1 MSYLQL
7 IELVGFLSIGDA
19 SLITLEIY
27 QKDGTVWSMDVAA
40 AIEVGR
46 QRIGEPEPI
55 QFVQG
60 TGENGF
66 DRLVVAPLAEA
77 AFSRRQI
84 TLEFVN
90 AKTLRLTNT
99 SRKIW
104 QIDVETTL
112 EPNQAI
118 DKTVPFSFALHTLLF
133 KLHSDSKNVAV
144 DEVDIYHSITDSVSY
159 NNSNGSILEQSNKL
173 ANVNDAE
180 FIDIVNWLQMTMQVL
195 QGTIGSEDF
204 LKQAAVALVDIVG
217 LESGRVLLG
226 EPGSLKVATAH
237 PPEFL
242 EITNWEPNKN
252 IVKRLTEFKKTI
264 WHTGEVKAGKTYL
277 GAMAV
282 VAAPILDSKGN
293 FLGALYG
300 ERSPTKSERRS
311 AIIEGLLVDMLA
323 CGLSTGLVRQT
334 HEKDAVQA
342 RVQFEQFFTPELA
355 RQLALE
361 PNLLNGRE
369 ADATLLFCDLRGF
382 SRISERIGP
391 EGTNKLMS
399 AIFDALSKCVQDQSG
414 VLVDYLGDGML
425 AMWGAPGHQPDHAKR
440 CIIAAQKMQ
449 MQIPLI
455 NEKWSKLIGEPLA
468 LGIGINSGKTWVGN
482 TGSSIKFKY
491 GPLGP
496 SVNLASR
503 VEGLTKYLRSY
514 LLVTGST
521 KKLLDDSFLTRRVC
535 KTTVVNVVE
544 PVDIYEVFV
553 EANEKSK
560 RLKQVTEQAL
570 IELEKNNF
578 REASKISGFSLA
590 EFPEDGPLIL
600 ILHRAVDMLMNPAQ
614 AFQPVWH
621 PPGK

>member
-1 MSYLQL
+1 MS
-7 IELVGFLSIGDA
+7 
-19 SLITLEIY
+19 TLEIH
-27 QKDGTVWSMDVAA
+27 QKDGTIWRMDVLGSLE
-40 AIEVGR
+40 IGR
-46 QRIGEPEPI
+46 QRIGEPNPI
-55 QFVQG
+55 AFIQG
-60 TGENGF
+60 SGENGF

-77 AFSRRQI
+77 SFSRRQI
-84 TLEFVN
+84 TLELIN

-99 SRKIW
+99 SKKPW
-104 QIDVETTL
+104 QLDVETML
-112 EPNQAI
+112 EPNQVVEKSI
-118 DKTVPFSFALHTLLF
+118 PCSFALHTLLF
-133 KLHSDSKNVAV
+133 KIHSDSQNIPV
-144 DEVDIYHSITDSVSY
+144 DEVEIFHSITDSVS
-159 NNSNGSILEQSNKL
+159 GHATILEQSNKL
-173 ANVNDAE
+173 ANVTDAE

-195 QGTIGSEDF
+195 QGTIGSQDF
-204 LKQAAVALVDIVG
+204 IKEAAVALVDIVG

-226 EPGSLKVATAH
+226 APGNLKVATAH

-242 EITNWEPNKN
+242 DIKNWEPNKN
-252 IVKRLTEFKKTI
+252 IVKRLSEFKKTI
-264 WHTGEVKAGKTYL
+264 WHTGEIKVGKTNL

-282 VAAPILDSKGN
+282 VAAPIMDSKGN

-300 ERSPTKSERRS
+300 ERSPTGHERRS

-334 HEKDAVQA
+334 HEKEAVQA

-361 PNLLNGRE
+361 PTLLHGRE

-440 CIIAAQKMQ
+440 CVIAAQKMQ

-455 NEKWSKLIGEPLA
+455 NEKWGKQIGESIA

-514 LLVTGST
+514 LLITGAT

-590 EFPEDGPLIL
+590 EFPDDGPLIL
-600 ILHRAVDMLMNPAQ
+600 ILHRAVEMLMNPTQ

>member
-1 MSYLQL
+1 LKKFP
-7 IELVGFLSIGDA
+7 IHNCLSSLLLIGDF
-19 SLITLEIY
+19 SLSTLEIH
-27 QKDGTVWSMDVAA
+27 QKDGTIWRMDVFGSLE
-40 AIEVGR
+40 IGR
-46 QRIGEPEPI
+46 QRIGEPNPI
-55 QFVQG
+55 QFLQG
-60 TGENGF
+60 SGENGF

-84 TLEFVN
+84 TLELIN
-90 AKTLRLTNT
+90 PKTLRLTNT
-99 SRKIW
+99 SKKSW
-104 QIDVETTL
+104 QLDVETML
-112 EPNQAI
+112 EPNQVVEKSI
-118 DKTVPFSFALHTLLF
+118 PCSFALHTLLF
-133 KLHSDSKNVAV
+133 KIHSDSQNIPV
-144 DEVDIYHSITDSVSY
+144 DEVEIFHSITDSVS
-159 NNSNGSILEQSNKL
+159 GHATILEQSNKL
-173 ANVNDAE
+173 ANVTDAE

-195 QGTIGSEDF
+195 QGTIGSQDF
-204 LKQAAVALVDIVG
+204 IKEAAVALVDIVG

-226 EPGSLKVATAH
+226 APGNLKVATAH

-242 EITNWEPNKN
+242 DIKNWEPNKN
-252 IVKRLTEFKKTI
+252 IVKRLSEFKKTI
-264 WHTGEVKAGKTYL
+264 WHTGEIKVGKTNL

-282 VAAPILDSKGN
+282 VAAPIMDSKGN
-293 FLGALYG
+293 FLGVLYG
-300 ERSPTKSERRS
+300 ERSPTGSERRS

-323 CGLSTGLVRQT
+323 CGLSTGLVRQN

-361 PNLLNGRE
+361 PTLLHGRE

-440 CIIAAQKMQ
+440 CVIAAQKMQ

-455 NEKWSKLIGEPLA
+455 NEKWGKQIGESIA

-514 LLVTGST
+514 LLITGAT

-553 EANEKSK
+553 EANEKNK

-590 EFPEDGPLIL
+590 EFPDDGPLIL
-600 ILHRAVDMLMNPAQ
+600 ILHRAVEMLMNPTQ

>member
-1 MSYLQL
+1 MS
-7 IELVGFLSIGDA
+7 
-19 SLITLEIY
+19 TLEIH
-27 QKDGTVWSMDVAA
+27 QKDGTIWRMDVLGSLE
-40 AIEVGR
+40 IGR
-46 QRIGEPEPI
+46 QRIGEPNPI
-55 QFVQG
+55 AFIQG
-60 TGENGF
+60 SGENGF

-77 AFSRRQI
+77 SFSRRQI
-84 TLEFVN
+84 TLELIN

-99 SRKIW
+99 SKKPW
-104 QIDVETTL
+104 QLDVETML
-112 EPNQAI
+112 EPNQVVEKSI
-118 DKTVPFSFALHTLLF
+118 PCSFALHTLLF
-133 KLHSDSKNVAV
+133 KIHSDSQNIPV
-144 DEVDIYHSITDSVSY
+144 DEVEIFHSITDSVS
-159 NNSNGSILEQSNKL
+159 GHATILEQSNKL
-173 ANVNDAE
+173 ANVTDAE

-195 QGTIGSEDF
+195 QGTIGSQDF
-204 LKQAAVALVDIVG
+204 IKEAAVALVDIVG

-226 EPGSLKVATAH
+226 APGNLKVATAH

-242 EITNWEPNKN
+242 DIKNWEPNKN
-252 IVKRLTEFKKTI
+252 IVKRLSEFKKTI
-264 WHTGEVKAGKTYL
+264 WHTGEIKVGKTNL

-282 VAAPILDSKGN
+282 VAAPIMDSKGN

-300 ERSPTKSERRS
+300 ERSPTGSERRS

-361 PNLLNGRE
+361 PTLLHGRE

-440 CIIAAQKMQ
+440 CVIAAQKMQ

-455 NEKWSKLIGEPLA
+455 NEKWSKQIGESIA

-514 LLVTGST
+514 LLITGAT

-590 EFPEDGPLIL
+590 EFPDDGPLIL
-600 ILHRAVDMLMNPAQ
+600 ILHRAVEMLMNPTQ

>member
-1 MSYLQL
+1 MS
-7 IELVGFLSIGDA
+7 
-19 SLITLEIY
+19 TLEIH
-27 QKDGTVWSMDVAA
+27 QKDGTIWRMDVMGSLE
-40 AIEVGR
+40 IGR
-46 QRIGEPEPI
+46 QRIGEPNPI
-55 QFVQG
+55 QFIQG
-60 TGENGF
+60 SGENGF
-66 DRLVVAPLAEA
+66 DRLIVAPLAEA

-84 TLEFVN
+84 TLELIN
-90 AKTLRLTNT
+90 PKTLRLTNT
-99 SRKIW
+99 SKKSW
-104 QIDVETTL
+104 QLDVETML
-112 EPNQAI
+112 EPNQVVEKSI
-118 DKTVPFSFALHTLLF
+118 PCSFALHTLLF
-133 KLHSDSKNVAV
+133 KIHSDSQNIPV
-144 DEVDIYHSITDSVSY
+144 DEVEIFHSITDSVS
-159 NNSNGSILEQSNKL
+159 GHATILEQSNKL
-173 ANVNDAE
+173 ANVTDAE

-195 QGTIGSEDF
+195 QGTIGSQDF
-204 LKQAAVALVDIVG
+204 IKEAAVALVDIVG

-226 EPGSLKVATAH
+226 APGNLKVATAH

-242 EITNWEPNKN
+242 DIKNWEPNKN
-252 IVKRLTEFKKTI
+252 IVKRLSEFKKTI
-264 WHTGEVKAGKTYL
+264 WHTGEIKVGKTNL

-282 VAAPILDSKGN
+282 VAAPIMDSKGN

-300 ERSPTKSERRS
+300 ERSPTGHERRS

-334 HEKDAVQA
+334 HEKEAVQA

-361 PNLLNGRE
+361 PTLLHGRE

-440 CIIAAQKMQ
+440 CVIAAQKMQ

-455 NEKWSKLIGEPLA
+455 NEKWGKQIGESIA

-514 LLVTGST
+514 LLITGAT
-521 KKLLDDSFLTRRVC
+521 KKLLGDSFLTRRVC

-553 EANEKSK
+553 ESNEKSK

-590 EFPEDGPLIL
+590 EFPDDGPLIL
-600 ILHRAVDMLMNPAQ
+600 ILHRAVEMLMNPTQ

>member
-1 MSYLQL
+1 
-7 IELVGFLSIGDA
+7 LS
-19 SLITLEIY
+19 TLEIH
-27 QKDGTVWSMDVAA
+27 QKDGTIWRMDVMGSLE
-40 AIEVGR
+40 IGR
-46 QRIGEPEPI
+46 QRIGEPNPI
-55 QFVQG
+55 QFIQG
-60 TGENGF
+60 SGENGF
-66 DRLVVAPLAEA
+66 DRLIVAPLAEA

-84 TLEFVN
+84 TLELIN
-90 AKTLRLTNT
+90 PKTLRLTNT
-99 SRKIW
+99 SKKSW
-104 QIDVETTL
+104 QLDVETML
-112 EPNQAI
+112 EPNQVVEKSI
-118 DKTVPFSFALHTLLF
+118 PCSFALHTLLF
-133 KLHSDSKNVAV
+133 KIHSDSQNIPV
-144 DEVDIYHSITDSVSY
+144 DEVEIFHSITESVS
-159 NNSNGSILEQSNKL
+159 GHATILEQSNKL
-173 ANVNDAE
+173 ANVTDAE

-195 QGTIGSEDF
+195 QGTIGSQDF
-204 LKQAAVALVDIVG
+204 IKEAAVALVDIVG

-226 EPGSLKVATAH
+226 APGNLKVATAH

-242 EITNWEPNKN
+242 DIKNWEPNKN
-252 IVKRLTEFKKTI
+252 IVKRLSEFKKTI
-264 WHTGEVKAGKTYL
+264 WHTGEIKVGKTNL

-282 VAAPILDSKGN
+282 VAAPIMDSKGN

-300 ERSPTKSERRS
+300 ERSPTGHERRS

-334 HEKDAVQA
+334 HEKEAVQA

-361 PNLLNGRE
+361 PTLLHGRE

-440 CIIAAQKMQ
+440 CVIAAQKMQ

-455 NEKWSKLIGEPLA
+455 NEKWGKQIGESIA

-514 LLVTGST
+514 LLITGAT
-521 KKLLDDSFLTRRVC
+521 KKLLGDSFLTRRVC

-590 EFPEDGPLIL
+590 EFPDDGPLIL
-600 ILHRAVDMLMNPAQ
+600 ILHRAVEMLMNPTQ

>member
-1 MSYLQL
+1 
-7 IELVGFLSIGDA
+7 
-19 SLITLEIY
+19 
-27 QKDGTVWSMDVAA
+27 
-40 AIEVGR
+40 
-46 QRIGEPEPI
+46 
-55 QFVQG
+55 
-60 TGENGF
+60 
-66 DRLVVAPLAEA
+66 
-77 AFSRRQI
+77 
-84 TLEFVN
+84 
-90 AKTLRLTNT
+90 
-99 SRKIW
+99 
-104 QIDVETTL
+104 
-112 EPNQAI
+112 
-118 DKTVPFSFALHTLLF
+118 
-133 KLHSDSKNVAV
+133 
-144 DEVDIYHSITDSVSY
+144 
-159 NNSNGSILEQSNKL
+159 
-173 ANVNDAE
+173 
-180 FIDIVNWLQMTMQVL
+180 
-195 QGTIGSEDF
+195 
-204 LKQAAVALVDIVG
+204 
-217 LESGRVLLG
+217 
-226 EPGSLKVATAH
+226 
-237 PPEFL
+237 
-242 EITNWEPNKN
+242 
-252 IVKRLTEFKKTI
+252 
-264 WHTGEVKAGKTYL
+264 
-277 GAMAV
+277 
-282 VAAPILDSKGN
+282 
-293 FLGALYG
+293 
-300 ERSPTKSERRS
+300 
-311 AIIEGLLVDMLA
+311 MLA

-361 PNLLNGRE
+361 PTLLHGKE

-414 VLVDYLGDGML
+414 GLVDYLGDGML

-440 CIIAAQKMQ
+440 CVIAAQKMQ

-455 NEKWSKLIGEPLA
+455 NEKWGKQIGESIA

-514 LLVTGST
+514 LLITGAT

-570 IELEKNNF
+570 IEHEKNNF

-590 EFPEDGPLIL
+590 EFPDDGPLIL
-600 ILHRAVDMLMNPAQ
+600 ILHRAVEMLMNPTQ

>member
-1 MSYLQL
+1 MS
-7 IELVGFLSIGDA
+7 I
-19 SLITLEIY
+19 LEIH
-27 QKDGTVWSMDVAA
+27 QKDGTVWSM
-40 AIEVGR
+40 EVLGSLEIGR
-46 QRIGEPEPI
+46 QRIGEPNPI
-55 QFVQG
+55 QFIQG
-60 TGENGF
+60 TGENGL

-77 AFSRRQI
+77 SFSRRQV
-84 TLEFVN
+84 TLEFIN
-90 AKTLRLTNT
+90 PKTLRLTNT
-99 SRKIW
+99 SKKHW
-104 QIDVETTL
+104 QLDVETIL
-112 EPNQAI
+112 DPNQSVEKNI
-118 DKTVPFSFALHTLLF
+118 PCSFALHNLLI
-133 KLHSDSKNVAV
+133 KLHSNSQNIPV
-144 DEVDIYHSITDSVSY
+144 DEVEMFQSITDSVGS
-159 NNSNGSILEQSNKL
+159 NSSNASILEQSNKL
-173 ANVNDAE
+173 ANVTDAE
-180 FIDIVNWLQMTMQVL
+180 FIDVVNWLQMTMRVL
-195 QGTIGSEDF
+195 QGTIGSQDF
-204 LKQAAVALVDIVG
+204 IKEAAVALVDIVG

-242 EITNWEPNKN
+242 DIKNWEPNKN
-252 IVKRLTEFKKTI
+252 IVKRLSEFKKTI
-264 WHTGEVKAGKTYL
+264 WHTGEIKVGKTNL

-300 ERSPTKSERRS
+300 ERAPTGNERRS

-361 PNLLNGRE
+361 PTLLHGRE
-369 ADATLLFCDLRGF
+369 TDATLLFCDLRGF

-399 AIFDALSKCVQDQSG
+399 AIFDSLSKCVQDQSG

-425 AMWGAPGHQPDHAKR
+425 AMWGAPGHQPDHAKQ
-440 CIIAAQKMQ
+440 CVIAAQKMQ
-449 MQIPLI
+449 MKIPHI
-455 NEKWSKLIGEPLA
+455 NEKWSKQIGEPLA
-468 LGIGINSGKTWVGN
+468 LGIGINSGKIWVGN

-514 LLVTGST
+514 LLITGAT
-521 KKLLDDSFLTRRVC
+521 KKLLDESFLTRRVC
-535 KTTVVNVVE
+535 KTTVVNVIE
-544 PVDIYEVFV
+544 PVDIYEVFL
-553 EANEKSK
+553 EMNEKNR

-570 IELEKNNF
+570 TELEKKNF
-578 REASKISGFSLA
+578 REASEISGLRLA

-600 ILHRAVDMLMNPAQ
+600 ILHRAVEMLMNPAQ
-614 AFQPVWH
+614 NFQAVWH

>member
-1 MSYLQL
+1 MDVLGS
-7 IELVGFLSIGDA
+7 
-19 SLITLEIY
+19 LEI
-27 QKDGTVWSMDVAA
+27 
-40 AIEVGR
+40 GR
-46 QRIGEPEPI
+46 QRIGEPNPI
-55 QFVQG
+55 SFIQG
-60 TGENGF
+60 SGENGF

-77 AFSRRQI
+77 SFSRRQI
-84 TLEFVN
+84 TLELIN

-99 SRKIW
+99 SKKPW
-104 QIDVETTL
+104 QLDVETML
-112 EPNQAI
+112 EPNQVVEKSI
-118 DKTVPFSFALHTLLF
+118 PCSFALHTLLF
-133 KLHSDSKNVAV
+133 KVNLDSQNIPV
-144 DEVDIYHSITDSVSY
+144 DEVEIFHSITDSVS
-159 NNSNGSILEQSNKL
+159 GHATILEQSNKL
-173 ANVNDAE
+173 ANVTDAE

-195 QGTIGSEDF
+195 QGTIGSQDF
-204 LKQAAVALVDIVG
+204 IKEAAVALVDIVG

-226 EPGSLKVATAH
+226 APGNLKVATAH

-242 EITNWEPNKN
+242 DIKNWEPNKN
-252 IVKRLTEFKKTI
+252 IVKRLSEFKKTI
-264 WHTGEVKAGKTYL
+264 WHTGEIKVGKTNL

-282 VAAPILDSKGN
+282 VAAPIMDSKGN
-293 FLGALYG
+293 FLGVLYG
-300 ERSPTKSERRS
+300 ERSPTGSERRS

-361 PNLLNGRE
+361 PTLLHGRE

-425 AMWGAPGHQPDHAKR
+425 AMWGAPGHQPDHAKL
-440 CIIAAQKMQ
+440 CVIAAQKMQ

-514 LLVTGST
+514 LLVTGAT

-600 ILHRAVDMLMNPAQ
+600 ILHRAVEMLMNPAQ

>member
-1 MSYLQL
+1 MS
-7 IELVGFLSIGDA
+7 
-19 SLITLEIY
+19 TLEIH
-27 QKDGTVWSMDVAA
+27 QKDGNIWRMDLLGSLE
-40 AIEVGR
+40 IGR
-46 QRIGEPEPI
+46 QRIGEPNPI
-55 QFVQG
+55 AFIQG
-60 TGENGF
+60 SGENGF
-66 DRLVVAPLAEA
+66 DRLVIAPLAEA

-84 TLEFVN
+84 TLELIN

-99 SRKIW
+99 SKKSW
-104 QIDVETTL
+104 QLDVETML
-112 EPNQAI
+112 EPNQVVEKSI
-118 DKTVPFSFALHTLLF
+118 PCSFALHSLLF
-133 KLHSDSKNVAV
+133 KIHSDSQNIPV
-144 DEVDIYHSITDSVSY
+144 DEVEIFHSITESFS
-159 NNSNGSILEQSNKL
+159 GHATILEQSNKL
-173 ANVNDAE
+173 ANVTDAE

-195 QGTIGSEDF
+195 QGTIGSQDF
-204 LKQAAVALVDIVG
+204 IKEAAVALVDIVG

-226 EPGSLKVATAH
+226 APGNLKVATAH

-242 EITNWEPNKN
+242 DIKNWEPNKN
-252 IVKRLTEFKKTI
+252 IVKRLSEFKKTI
-264 WHTGEVKAGKTYL
+264 WHTGEIKVGKTNL

-282 VAAPILDSKGN
+282 VAAPIMDSKGN
-293 FLGALYG
+293 FLGVLYG
-300 ERSPTKSERRS
+300 ERSPTGSERRS

-323 CGLSTGLVRQT
+323 CGLSTGLVRQN

-361 PNLLNGRE
+361 PTLLHGRE

-440 CIIAAQKMQ
+440 CVIAAQKMQ

-455 NEKWSKLIGEPLA
+455 NEKWSKQIGESIA

-514 LLVTGST
+514 LLITGAT

-590 EFPEDGPLIL
+590 EFPDDGPLIL
-600 ILHRAVDMLMNPAQ
+600 ILHRAVEMLMNPTQ

>member
-1 MSYLQL
+1 MS
-7 IELVGFLSIGDA
+7 
-19 SLITLEIY
+19 TLEIH
-27 QKDGTVWSMDVAA
+27 QKDGTIWRMDVLGSLE
-40 AIEVGR
+40 IGR
-46 QRIGEPEPI
+46 QRIGEPNPI
-55 QFVQG
+55 QFLQG
-60 TGENGF
+60 SGENGF

-84 TLEFVN
+84 TLELIN

-99 SRKIW
+99 SKKPW
-104 QIDVETTL
+104 QLDVETML
-112 EPNQAI
+112 EPNQVVEKSI
-118 DKTVPFSFALHTLLF
+118 PCSFALHTLLF
-133 KLHSDSKNVAV
+133 KIHSDSQNIPV
-144 DEVDIYHSITDSVSY
+144 DEVEIFHSITDSVS
-159 NNSNGSILEQSNKL
+159 GHATILEQSNKL
-173 ANVNDAE
+173 ANVTDAE

-195 QGTIGSEDF
+195 QGTIGSQDF
-204 LKQAAVALVDIVG
+204 IKEAAVALVDIVG

-226 EPGSLKVATAH
+226 APGNLKVATAH

-242 EITNWEPNKN
+242 DIKNWEPNKN
-252 IVKRLTEFKKTI
+252 IVKRLSEFKKTI
-264 WHTGEVKAGKTYL
+264 WHTGEIKVGKTNL

-282 VAAPILDSKGN
+282 VAAPIMDSKGN
-293 FLGALYG
+293 FLGVLYG
-300 ERSPTKSERRS
+300 ERSPTGSERRS

-323 CGLSTGLVRQT
+323 CGLSTGLVRQN

-361 PNLLNGRE
+361 PTLLHGRE

-440 CIIAAQKMQ
+440 CVIAAQKMQ

-455 NEKWSKLIGEPLA
+455 NEKWSKQIGESIA

-514 LLVTGST
+514 LLITGAT

-590 EFPEDGPLIL
+590 EFPDDGPLIL
-600 ILHRAVDMLMNPAQ
+600 ILHRAVEMLMNPTQ

>member
-1 MSYLQL
+1 LNTEPFTKWRFS
-7 IELVGFLSIGDA
+7 LS
-19 SLITLEIY
+19 TLEIH
-27 QKDGTVWSMDVAA
+27 QKDGNIWRMDVLGSLE
-40 AIEVGR
+40 IGR
-46 QRIGEPEPI
+46 QRIGEPNPI
-55 QFVQG
+55 AFIQG
-60 TGENGF
+60 SGENGF

-77 AFSRRQI
+77 SFSRRQI
-84 TLEFVN
+84 TLELIN

-99 SRKIW
+99 SKKPW
-104 QIDVETTL
+104 QLDVETML
-112 EPNQAI
+112 EPNQVVEKSI
-118 DKTVPFSFALHTLLF
+118 PCSFALHTLLF
-133 KLHSDSKNVAV
+133 KVHADSQNIPV
-144 DEVDIYHSITDSVSY
+144 DEVEIFHSITDSVS
-159 NNSNGSILEQSNKL
+159 GHATILEQSNKL
-173 ANVNDAE
+173 ANVTDAE

-195 QGTIGSEDF
+195 QGTIGSQDF
-204 LKQAAVALVDIVG
+204 IKEAAVALVDIVG

-226 EPGSLKVATAH
+226 APGNLKVATAH

-242 EITNWEPNKN
+242 DIKNWEPNKN
-252 IVKRLTEFKKTI
+252 IVKRLSEFKKTI
-264 WHTGEVKAGKTYL
+264 WHTGEIKVGKTNL

-282 VAAPILDSKGN
+282 VAAPIMDSKGN
-293 FLGALYG
+293 FLGVLYG
-300 ERSPTKSERRS
+300 ERSPTGSERRS

-361 PNLLNGRE
+361 PTLLHGRE

-440 CIIAAQKMQ
+440 CVIAAQKMQ

-514 LLVTGST
+514 LLVTGAT

-590 EFPEDGPLIL
+590 EFPDDGPLIL
-600 ILHRAVDMLMNPAQ
+600 ILHRAVDMLMNPTQ

>member
-1 MSYLQL
+1 MS
-7 IELVGFLSIGDA
+7 
-19 SLITLEIY
+19 TLEIH
-27 QKDGTVWSMDVAA
+27 QKDGNIWRMDVLGSLE
-40 AIEVGR
+40 IGR
-46 QRIGEPEPI
+46 QRIGEPNPI
-55 QFVQG
+55 AFIQG
-60 TGENGF
+60 SGENGF

-77 AFSRRQI
+77 SFSRRQI
-84 TLEFVN
+84 TLELIN

-99 SRKIW
+99 SKKPW
-104 QIDVETTL
+104 QLDVETML
-112 EPNQAI
+112 EPNQVVEKSI
-118 DKTVPFSFALHTLLF
+118 PCSFALHTLLF
-133 KLHSDSKNVAV
+133 KVHADSQNIPV
-144 DEVDIYHSITDSVSY
+144 DEVEIFHSITDSVS
-159 NNSNGSILEQSNKL
+159 GHATILEQSNKL
-173 ANVNDAE
+173 ANVTDAE

-195 QGTIGSEDF
+195 QGTIGSQDF
-204 LKQAAVALVDIVG
+204 IKEAAVALVDIVG

-226 EPGSLKVATAH
+226 APGNLKVATAH

-242 EITNWEPNKN
+242 DIKNWEPNKN
-252 IVKRLTEFKKTI
+252 IVKRLSEFKKTI
-264 WHTGEVKAGKTYL
+264 WHTGEIKVGKTNL

-282 VAAPILDSKGN
+282 VAAPIMDSKGN
-293 FLGALYG
+293 FLGVLYG
-300 ERSPTKSERRS
+300 ERSPTGSERRS

-361 PNLLNGRE
+361 PTLLHGRE

-440 CIIAAQKMQ
+440 CVIAAQKMQ

-514 LLVTGST
+514 LLVTGAT

-590 EFPEDGPLIL
+590 EFPDDGPLIL
-600 ILHRAVDMLMNPAQ
+600 ILHRAVDMLMNPTQ

>member
-1 MSYLQL
+1 
-7 IELVGFLSIGDA
+7 LS
-19 SLITLEIY
+19 TLEIH
-27 QKDGTVWSMDVAA
+27 QKDGTIWRMDVLGSLE
-40 AIEVGR
+40 IGR
-46 QRIGEPEPI
+46 QRIGEPNPI
-55 QFVQG
+55 QFIQG
-60 TGENGF
+60 SGENGF
-66 DRLVVAPLAEA
+66 DRLIVAPLAEA
-77 AFSRRQI
+77 SFSRRQI
-84 TLEFVN
+84 TLELVN

-99 SRKIW
+99 SKKSW
-104 QIDVETTL
+104 QLDVETML
-112 EPNQAI
+112 EPNQVVEKSI
-118 DKTVPFSFALHTLLF
+118 PCSFALHTLLF
-133 KLHSDSKNVAV
+133 KIHSDSQNSQV
-144 DEVDIYHSITDSVSY
+144 DEVEIFHSITESVS
-159 NNSNGSILEQSNKL
+159 GHATILEQSNKL
-173 ANVNDAE
+173 ANVTDAE

-195 QGTIGSEDF
+195 QGTIGSQDF
-204 LKQAAVALVDIVG
+204 IKEAAIALVDIVG

-226 EPGSLKVATAH
+226 APGNLKVATAH

-242 EITNWEPNKN
+242 DIKNWEPNKN
-252 IVKRLTEFKKTI
+252 IVKRLSEFKKTI
-264 WHTGEVKAGKTYL
+264 WHTGEIKVGKTNL

-282 VAAPILDSKGN
+282 VAAPIMDSKGN
-293 FLGALYG
+293 FLGVLYG
-300 ERSPTKSERRS
+300 ERSPTVHERRS

-361 PNLLNGRE
+361 PTLLHGKE

-440 CIIAAQKMQ
+440 CVIAAQKMQ

-455 NEKWSKLIGEPLA
+455 NEKWSKQIGEPLA

-514 LLVTGST
+514 LLITGAT

-600 ILHRAVDMLMNPAQ
+600 ILHRAVEMLMNPAQ

>member
-1 MSYLQL
+1 
-7 IELVGFLSIGDA
+7 
-19 SLITLEIY
+19 
-27 QKDGTVWSMDVAA
+27 
-40 AIEVGR
+40 
-46 QRIGEPEPI
+46 
-55 QFVQG
+55 
-60 TGENGF
+60 
-66 DRLVVAPLAEA
+66 
-77 AFSRRQI
+77 RQI
-84 TLEFVN
+84 TLELIN
-90 AKTLRLTNT
+90 PKTLRLTNT
-99 SRKIW
+99 SKKSW
-104 QIDVETTL
+104 QLDVETML
-112 EPNQAI
+112 EPNQVVEKSI
-118 DKTVPFSFALHTLLF
+118 PCSFALHTLLF
-133 KLHSDSKNVAV
+133 KIHSDSQNIPV
-144 DEVDIYHSITDSVSY
+144 DEVEIFHSITDSVS
-159 NNSNGSILEQSNKL
+159 GHATILEQSNKL
-173 ANVNDAE
+173 ANVTDAE

-195 QGTIGSEDF
+195 QGTIGSQDF
-204 LKQAAVALVDIVG
+204 IKEAAVALVDIVG

-226 EPGSLKVATAH
+226 APGNLKVATAH

-242 EITNWEPNKN
+242 DIKNWEPNKN
-252 IVKRLTEFKKTI
+252 IVKRLSEFKKTI
-264 WHTGEVKAGKTYL
+264 WHTGEIKVGKTNL

-282 VAAPILDSKGN
+282 VAAPIMDSKGN

-300 ERSPTKSERRS
+300 ERSPTGHERRS

-334 HEKDAVQA
+334 HEKEAVQA

-361 PNLLNGRE
+361 PTLLHGRE

-440 CIIAAQKMQ
+440 CVIAAQKMQ

-455 NEKWSKLIGEPLA
+455 NEKWGKQIGESIA

-514 LLVTGST
+514 LLITGAT

-590 EFPEDGPLIL
+590 EFPDDGPLIL
-600 ILHRAVDMLMNPAQ
+600 ILHRAVEMLMNPTQ

>member
-1 MSYLQL
+1 MS
-7 IELVGFLSIGDA
+7 
-19 SLITLEIY
+19 TLEIH
-27 QKDGTVWSMDVAA
+27 QKDGTIWSMDVLGSLE
-40 AIEVGR
+40 IGR
-46 QRIGEPEPI
+46 QRIGEPNPI
-55 QFVQG
+55 AFIQG
-60 TGENGF
+60 SGENGF
-66 DRLVVAPLAEA
+66 DRLIVAPLAEA
-77 AFSRRQI
+77 SFSRRQI
-84 TLEFVN
+84 TLELIN

-99 SRKIW
+99 SKKSW
-104 QIDVETTL
+104 QLDVETML
-112 EPNQAI
+112 EPNQVVEKSI
-118 DKTVPFSFALHTLLF
+118 PCSFALHTLLF
-133 KLHSDSKNVAV
+133 KIHSDSQNIPV
-144 DEVDIYHSITDSVSY
+144 DEVEIFHSITESFS
-159 NNSNGSILEQSNKL
+159 GHATILEQSNKL
-173 ANVNDAE
+173 ANVTDAE

-195 QGTIGSEDF
+195 QGTIGSQDF
-204 LKQAAVALVDIVG
+204 IKEAAVALVDIVG

-226 EPGSLKVATAH
+226 TPGNLKVATAH
-237 PPEFL
+237 PPEFFN
-242 EITNWEPNKN
+242 IKNWEPNKN
-252 IVKRLTEFKKTI
+252 IVKRLSEFKKTI
-264 WHTGEVKAGKTYL
+264 WHTGEIKVGKTNL

-282 VAAPILDSKGN
+282 VAAPIMDSKGN

-361 PNLLNGRE
+361 PTLLHGKE

-399 AIFDALSKCVQDQSG
+399 AIFDALSKCVQDQAG

-440 CIIAAQKMQ
+440 CVIAAQKMQ

-455 NEKWSKLIGEPLA
+455 NEKWSKQIGEPLA

-514 LLVTGST
+514 LLVTGAT
-521 KKLLDDSFLTRRVC
+521 KKLLDDTFLTRRVC

-544 PVDIYEVFV
+544 PVDIYEVFI

-590 EFPEDGPLIL
+590 EFPDDGPLIL
-600 ILHRAVDMLMNPAQ
+600 ILHRAVEMLMNPTQ

>member
-1 MSYLQL
+1 MS
-7 IELVGFLSIGDA
+7 
-19 SLITLEIY
+19 TLEIH
-27 QKDGTVWSMDVAA
+27 QKDGTIWSMDVLGSLE
-40 AIEVGR
+40 IGR
-46 QRIGEPEPI
+46 QRIGEPNPI
-55 QFVQG
+55 AFIQG
-60 TGENGF
+60 SGENGF
-66 DRLVVAPLAEA
+66 DRLIVAPLAEA
-77 AFSRRQI
+77 SFSRRQI
-84 TLEFVN
+84 TLELLN

-99 SRKIW
+99 SKKPW
-104 QIDVETTL
+104 QLDVETML
-112 EPNQAI
+112 EPNQVVEKSI
-118 DKTVPFSFALHTLLF
+118 PCSFALHTLLF
-133 KLHSDSKNVAV
+133 KIHSDSQNIPVE
-144 DEVDIYHSITDSVSY
+144 EVEIFYSITESVS
-159 NNSNGSILEQSNKL
+159 GHGTILEQSNKL
-173 ANVNDAE
+173 ANVTDAE

-195 QGTIGSEDF
+195 QGTIGSQDF
-204 LKQAAVALVDIVG
+204 IKEAAVALVDIVG

-226 EPGSLKVATAH
+226 APGNLKVATAH

-242 EITNWEPNKN
+242 DIKNWEPNKN
-252 IVKRLTEFKKTI
+252 IVKRLSEFKKTI
-264 WHTGEVKAGKTYL
+264 WHTGEIKVGKTNL

-282 VAAPILDSKGN
+282 VAAPIMDSKGN

-361 PNLLNGRE
+361 PTLLHGRE

-399 AIFDALSKCVQDQSG
+399 VIFDALSKCVQDQSG

-440 CIIAAQKMQ
+440 CVIAAQKMQ

-455 NEKWSKLIGEPLA
+455 NEKWSKQIGEPLA

-514 LLVTGST
+514 LLITGAT

-590 EFPEDGPLIL
+590 EFPDDGPLIL
-600 ILHRAVDMLMNPAQ
+600 ILHRAVEMLMNPTQ

>member
-1 MSYLQL
+1 MTYLQL
-7 IELVGFLSIGDA
+7 IELVGLLSIGDA

-133 KLHSDSKNVAV
+133 KLNSDLKNVAV

-173 ANVNDAE
+173 ANVNEAE

-242 EITNWEPNKN
+242 EIKNWEPNKN
-252 IVKRLTEFKKTI
+252 IIKRLTEFKKTI
-264 WHTGEVKAGKTYL
+264 WHTGEQKAGKTNL

-300 ERSPTKSERRS
+300 ERSPMKSERRS

-399 AIFDALSKCVQDQSG
+399 VIFDTLSKCVQDQSG

-425 AMWGAPGHQPDHAKR
+425 AMWGAPGHQPDHAKL
-440 CIIAAQKMQ
+440 CVIAAQKMQ

-455 NEKWSKLIGEPLA
+455 NEKWSKQIGEPLA

-514 LLVTGST
+514 LLVTGAT

-600 ILHRAVDMLMNPAQ
+600 ILHRAVEMLMNPAQ

>member
-1 MSYLQL
+1 MTYLQL
-7 IELVGFLSIGDA
+7 IELVGLLSIGDA

-112 EPNQAI
+112 EHNQAI

-133 KLHSDSKNVAV
+133 KLNSDLKNVAV

-173 ANVNDAE
+173 ANVNEAE

-242 EITNWEPNKN
+242 EIKNWEPNKN
-252 IVKRLTEFKKTI
+252 IIKRLTEFKKTI
-264 WHTGEVKAGKTYL
+264 WHTGEQKAGKTNL

-300 ERSPTKSERRS
+300 ERSPMKSERRS

-399 AIFDALSKCVQDQSG
+399 VIFDTLSKCVQDQSG

-425 AMWGAPGHQPDHAKR
+425 AMWGAPGHQPDHAKL
-440 CIIAAQKMQ
+440 CVIAAQKMQ

-455 NEKWSKLIGEPLA
+455 NEKWSKQIGEPLA

-514 LLVTGST
+514 LLVTGAT

-600 ILHRAVDMLMNPAQ
+600 ILHRAVEMLMNPAQ